1 MDPDW
6 KADLASIWTRIG
18 SDFRVFFEA
27 FASWSWFN
35 YLASK
40 LPAGKKA
47 LITNI
52 DETAVCLFQGARRGA
67 MLQHPGDNYRAA
79 AWLMQRER
87 TLVTKHEL
95 HMARPPGHRKSL
107 LDEHANNFT

>member
-1 MDPDW
+1 MEVWSFLDSDW
-6 KADLASIWTRIG
+6 KVDLASIWIRIG

-27 FASWSWFN
+27 FASWPWFN

-40 LPAGKKA
+40 MPAGKKA

-67 MLQHPGDNYRAA
+67 ILQHSDDNCRAA

-87 TLVTKHEL
+87 T
-95 HMARPPGHRKSL
+95 
-107 LDEHANNFT
+107 